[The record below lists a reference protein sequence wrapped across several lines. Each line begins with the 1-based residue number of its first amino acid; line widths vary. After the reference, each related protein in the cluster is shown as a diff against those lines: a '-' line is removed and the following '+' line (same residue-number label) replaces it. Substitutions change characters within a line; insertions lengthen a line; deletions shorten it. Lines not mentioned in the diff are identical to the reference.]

1 MLTQVLGRILQV
13 RHAKSAY
20 RLNDIRSDSS
30 KWRVHPRFTFSKKQ
44 KNSRHNLAKTR
55 IVIGRVVTSFRY
67 CCWSTTHN
75 SSGSAIAFPRG
86 PDGVFPVK
94 TTFLWRKQTLPI
106 TKHHTI
112 FTKREWPPFSNVA
125 VSLQALF
132 RQFMRRYAGTRGCE
146 VLLCRCSKRYQQTAT
161 QQQGLGKTGR

>member
-94 TTFLWRKQTLPI
+94 TTFLWRKQTLPV
-106 TKHHTI
+106 TKDYAVLLVR
-112 FTKREWPPFSNVA
+112 KRSAFSNISVG
-125 VSLQALF
+125 LQAL
-132 RQFMRRYAGTRGCE
+132 RWQFMLRDTCTRCAE
-146 VLLCRCSKRYQQTAT
+146 VLLCRCSKRDQQANT
-161 QQQGLGKTGR
+161 QNQRLGKAES